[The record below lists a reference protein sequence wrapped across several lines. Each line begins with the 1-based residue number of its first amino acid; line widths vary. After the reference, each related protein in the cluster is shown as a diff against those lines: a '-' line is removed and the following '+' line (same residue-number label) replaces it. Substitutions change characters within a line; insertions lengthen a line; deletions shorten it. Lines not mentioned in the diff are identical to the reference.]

1 MTSVKDYKL
10 YVLQSSS
17 KKETENEEKEK
28 QEAMKS
34 LNLTTINSNK
44 LAK

>member
-1 MTSVKDYKL
+1 MLFAREDSMTSVKDYKL

-28 QEAMKS
+28 QKER
-34 LNLTTINSNK
+34 
-44 LAK
+44 